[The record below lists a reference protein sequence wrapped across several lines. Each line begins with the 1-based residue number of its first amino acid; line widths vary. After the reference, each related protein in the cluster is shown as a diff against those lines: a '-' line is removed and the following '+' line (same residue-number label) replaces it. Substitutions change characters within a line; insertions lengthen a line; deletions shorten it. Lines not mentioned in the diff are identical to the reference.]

1 MNVCDSLII
10 SRTQHRGGGNIH
22 TLRLHEFGYAAG
34 RVEFPVVS
42 AMKLIYFLCTTK
54 IKNMRV
60 LLCTENKTMHFAW
73 YETIEHQLNNDMYK
87 HFFKRVI
94 DFTIALI
101 ALLVI
106 WPILLVI
113 YIWLTIANKGAGA
126 FFFQERPGLHGKIFK
141 VIKFKTMT
149 DERDAEGNLLP
160 DAERLTKVGRFVRS
174 TSIDELP
181 QLINVLKGD
190 MALIGPRPLLVQY
203 LPLYNKEQA
212 RRHEVRPGISGWAQC
227 HGRNA
232 ISWTE
237 KFKLDVWY
245 VDHCT
250 LLTDLKVIFITI
262 KKVLVRADINTTTGQ
277 SATMDYFNGYN

>member
-1 MNVCDSLII
+1 
-10 SRTQHRGGGNIH
+10 
-22 TLRLHEFGYAAG
+22 
-34 RVEFPVVS
+34 
-42 AMKLIYFLCTTK
+42 
-54 IKNMRV
+54 
-60 LLCTENKTMHFAW
+60 
-73 YETIEHQLNNDMYK
+73 MYK

-94 DFTIALI
+94 DFTLSLL

-245 VDHCT
+245 VDHCS

-262 KKVLVRADINTTTGQ
+262 KKVVCRADINTTTGQ